1 MDGAGWFLNTSAN
14 WKNLSSPTSVLK
26 RNEENVEQ
34 QQIDANTA
42 VTRNVK
48 FYFVMYLWS
57 KIFLVELTVSR

>member
-26 RNEENVEQ
+26 RKENVLEQ
-34 QQIDANTA
+34 QMYANTA

-48 FYFVMYLWS
+48 FDFVMYLWS
-57 KIFLVELTVSR
+57 KIFLAEFTVSR